1 MTDKEKSYAEIVK
14 HNEDLYKRIKE
25 LKKEIEK
32 VSEGILPVPK
42 MKEADL
48 IASNKAALNSR
59 KEKFAKKSE
68 QQAAIKAVFQA
79 NAKGKQ
85 GKK

>member
-1 MTDKEKSYAEIVK
+1 
-14 HNEDLYKRIKE
+14 
-25 LKKEIEK
+25 
-32 VSEGILPVPK
+32 